1 MDDADS
7 DADADAGVADYGVER
22 YDDPERHDPLR
33 DRLLPALGL
42 ASRES
47 RHSVIVTFLNA
58 CGERCRLYWI
68 DYAGKVVRYKTL
80 SPGETHRQQT
90 FETHPWTFATVPDD
104 DAVASGGG
112 FRRRR
117 LAVNGYPVYFAS
129 RERDGD
135 GDGDGETTGAGDSTR
150 RITRPGCK
158 AWRHDAHREFP
169 RFFRDVSRAFLMT
182 HARLRRE
189 RAAAAAEGEGGDAG
203 DVVRVSVVND
213 AAMDVEDAPVS
224 SRTRARTRVSS
235 APAEAATV
243 SSASGD
249 EDDDEDDDDDDE
261 KRNEN
266 ENDSAARHTLGSLP
280 SDVVHHI
287 VKLAA
292 PSVSFFLPV
301 DDVRC
306 DVEEAVATSESEEEV
321 ANAAADATA

>member
-1 MDDADS
+1 
-7 DADADAGVADYGVER
+7 
-22 YDDPERHDPLR
+22 
-33 DRLLPALGL
+33 
-42 ASRES
+42 
-47 RHSVIVTFLNA
+47 
-58 CGERCRLYWI
+58 
-68 DYAGKVVRYKTL
+68 
-80 SPGETHRQQT
+80 
-90 FETHPWTFATVPDD
+90 
-104 DAVASGGG
+104 
-112 FRRRR
+112 
-117 LAVNGYPVYFAS
+117 VNGYPVYFAS

-292 PSVSFFLPV
+292 PSVPFFLPV